1 MEKTIQYNS
10 VSAYR
15 IIFSSFLNQKFLFA
29 FKMLFEEIK
38 MFVFGLAHMHTDVNV
53 VVFFHAYWK
62 RSLKILKL
70 FQTRKQKMLPAVR

>member
-1 MEKTIQYNS
+1 
-10 VSAYR
+10 
-15 IIFSSFLNQKFLFA
+15 
-29 FKMLFEEIK
+29 MLFEEIK

-62 RSLKILKL
+62 RSLKILKS